1 MTTVTRCLLT
11 NSIILTVLP
20 IVLLMVLTIANK
32 LIDRTTIK
40 KKDEEIEEL
49 KAKNSNLSKQNI
61 TSKKTEEVA
70 KATSELVS
78 ELGKEQVKNAQ
89 TSSSLKEQA
98 KNVKTI
104 EDAIALAKKQVEE
117 NNRATWY

>member
-1 MTTVTRCLLT
+1 MTTVMRCLLT

-40 KKDEEIEEL
+40 KKDEEIEKL
-49 KAKNSNLSKQNI
+49 KTKNSNLAKQNI

-70 KATSELVS
+70 KATSELVA
-78 ELGKEQVKNAQ
+78 ELGKEQVENAQ
-89 TSSSLKEQA
+89 TFSSLKEQA
-98 KNVKTI
+98 KNVKTV
-104 EDAIALAKKQVEE
+104 EDAIALAKKQVEG

>member
-1 MTTVTRCLLT
+1 MTTVMRCLLT

-49 KAKNSNLSKQNI
+49 KTKNSNLAKQNI

-70 KATSELVS
+70 KATSELVA
-78 ELGKEQVKNAQ
+78 ELGKEQVENAQ
-89 TSSSLKEQA
+89 TFSSLKEQA
-98 KNVKTI
+98 KNVKTV
-104 EDAIALAKKQVEE
+104 EDAIALAKKQVEG